1 MKTIRAFAA
10 LVVAALAPSADLSST
25 ASLVAAAQAAPRASE
40 AGAAAALISRYRA
53 SHGLGPVRVD
63 PKLNAAASQQARTVA
78 QTGWLSH
85 GDFAG
90 RMAAFGIRGKAAEN
104 LSAGIGSVEG
114 VIAQWQASS
123 GHNTTMLMPEFS
135 RIGIARVDSGRPYWA
150 LVLAR

>member
-53 SHGLGPVRVD
+53 SHGLGPVRAD

-85 GDFAG
+85 GDFSG

-123 GHNTTMLMPEFS
+123 GHNTNMLMPGVKRLGLPPAE
-135 RIGIARVDSGRPYWA
+135 SGPPP
-150 LVLAR
+150 LAPL

>member
-78 QTGWLSH
+78 QTGWLC
-85 GDFAG
+85 
-90 RMAAFGIRGKAAEN
+90 MAILPGGWR
-104 LSAGIGSVEG
+104 LSAS
-114 VIAQWQASS
+114 A
-123 GHNTTMLMPEFS
+123 
-135 RIGIARVDSGRPYWA
+135 ARPPRT
-150 LVLAR
+150 